1 MAKLTALNGWQLLVF
16 LLALATAAG
25 LGVWALVWVAW
36 TIRPLL
42 AVAAAV
48 AAVTAVLYARR
59 RHRLSVDWHANEWT
73 GS

>member
-1 MAKLTALNGWQLLVF
+1 MSKLVALNGWQLLFF

-25 LGVWALVWVAW
+25 LTVWALAWVVW

-42 AVAAAV
+42 AGAAAIT
-48 AAVTAVLYARR
+48 AVTAVLHTRR
-59 RHRLSVDWHANEWT
+59 RHRLSVDWQANEWI

>member
-1 MAKLTALNGWQLLVF
+1 MTKVATLNGWQLLIF

-25 LGVWALVWVAW
+25 LGVWAFVWIVW

-42 AVAAAV
+42 AAAAAI

-59 RHRLSVDWHANEWT
+59 RHRLSVDWNTNEWI